1 MPSKPDVAA
10 APDLP
15 PPPADIST
23 TEPDAASADPP
34 CPQTVPWLLG
44 DSLGEV
50 MHPGRACI
58 TCHAQK
64 GKKIFTVAGTV
75 YGCFHVVDDSS
86 GVSGATVELTGADGQ
101 VTKLTTNLSGN
112 FTYTGA
118 LALPYTARV
127 LQGGKS
133 RDMMDPKSNGN
144 CNECHTR
151 NGDQGA
157 PGRITLP

>member
-1 MPSKPDVAA
+1 MSHEVVRTRGGALA
-10 APDLP
+10 MRSVEA
-15 PPPADIST
+15 
-23 TEPDAASADPP
+23 
-34 CPQTVPWLLG
+34 
-44 DSLGEV
+44 GEV

-58 TCHAQK
+58 TCHTQK

-144 CNECHTR
+144 CNECHTQ